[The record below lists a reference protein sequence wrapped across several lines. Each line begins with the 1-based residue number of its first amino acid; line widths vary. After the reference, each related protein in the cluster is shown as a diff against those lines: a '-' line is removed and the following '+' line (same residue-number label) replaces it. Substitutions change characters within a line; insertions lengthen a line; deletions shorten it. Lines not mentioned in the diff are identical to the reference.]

1 MLVDLRHL
9 QQIPLHLLKAQ
20 HLLHL
25 QLNPTLLRELSVLE
39 KILLTFENLQL
50 SAMIQ

>member
-9 QQIPLHLLKAQ
+9 QQISLHLLKAQ

-25 QLNPTLLRELSVLE
+25 QLNPTLLCELFVLE

-50 SAMIQ
+50 SAMRQ